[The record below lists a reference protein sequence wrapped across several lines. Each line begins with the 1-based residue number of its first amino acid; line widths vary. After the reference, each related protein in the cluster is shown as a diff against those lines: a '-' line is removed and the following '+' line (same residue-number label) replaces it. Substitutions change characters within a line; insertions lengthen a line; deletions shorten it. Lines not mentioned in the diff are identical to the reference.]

1 MSSLF
6 GTIKPPQG
14 VDKYA
19 STSNGE
25 GIFLFINN
33 IFKIAAVVAGIY
45 LVAQLIL
52 AGFAYINA
60 NGDPKKVT
68 AAWDKIWQSIL
79 GLVIIVTSLALAGLI
94 GKFLGI
100 NILSPT
106 INGI

>member
-1 MSSLF
+1 MLSLF

-33 IFKIAAVVAGIY
+33 IFKIAVVIAGIY
-45 LVAQLIL
+45 LVAQIIIV
-52 AGFAYINA
+52 GYAYLNA
-60 NGDPKKVT
+60 NGDPKKI
-68 AAWDKIWQSIL
+68 AGAWEKIWQSIL
-79 GLVIIVTSLALAGLI
+79 GLVIIVAAFAIAGLI
-94 GKFLGI
+94 GNFLGI

-106 INGI
+106 LNGI